1 MARPLRK
8 VPNKVMA
15 AVAIECPTHMLHA
28 SPIAMS
34 TLPPSTP
41 PSPSTA
47 STRTAWH
54 SLDSAT
60 AVQRQGSHATH
71 GLTPAEAAQRL
82 ATHGPNRLAQQGK
95 RPVWLRLLLQFHNVL
110 IYVMLVAAVVTAALG
125 HWLDTGVLLGAV
137 LINALIGFLQEG
149 KAESSLD
156 AIRRM
161 LSLQATV
168 LRGGVRTVVDAQT
181 LVPGDVVLLASG
193 DKVPAD
199 LRILHAK
206 GLRANE
212 AVLTG
217 ESLPCDKHAGAVAE
231 DAPLGDRHGMLYSG
245 TLVASGTA
253 TGLVVAT
260 GSATELGRISALLAT
275 VQSTTTP
282 LLRQIARF
290 SHWLALVI
298 VGFVVLTF
306 AIGVLW
312 RGQPLAEMFMMAV
325 ALAASAIPEGLP
337 ALMTITLALGVR
349 RMAQHKAIIRQL
361 SAVETLGSVTVI
373 CSDKTGTLTCNEM
386 TVQRVVTAN
395 QVYEVSGSGYRP
407 EGGLHRSGHSA
418 THNVALDDHP
428 ALPGIAR
435 AALLCND
442 AALHESDGSWVLTG
456 DPTEGAL
463 LTLALKAG
471 LDAPAEHARLPR
483 TDAIPFE
490 SAHRFMATLHH
501 EHTGQALVFVKG
513 APECVLDMC
522 CAQHDRHH
530 PAAPLDTDYWRRAAN
545 DCAAR
550 ALRVLAIAVKTVPA
564 QQQTLQFSDMQGGF
578 TLLGLLGSMDPPRP
592 EAMAAVAE
600 CHAAGIRVKMI
611 TGDHGETARAIG
623 AQLGIGLGKPALTGA
638 EIELLDDAALRHV
651 VTDVDVFARASP
663 EHKLRLVQA
672 LQANGEVVA
681 MTGDGVN
688 DAPALKRAD
697 VGVAMGK
704 NGTEAAK
711 DAAAMVLADDNF
723 ATLGHAVREGRGIYD
738 NVRKFI
744 LFMLPTNGGESLIVF
759 SAIAFGLVLPLT
771 PAQVLWINLV
781 TSSTL
786 GVALAFEPTEGDVMR
801 RRPRNPRQ
809 SLLSGLFVWRVV
821 MVSVLMACAA
831 LGLFLWELGHGSSLE
846 TARTMAVSTV
856 VLAEMFY
863 LYNSRHVLHSVLSR
877 EGLLGNPKIPA
888 TIALCAVLQLAFV
901 YTPWLQ
907 AVFGST
913 NLSAAEWL
921 RVVLAGASV
930 FAIAELEKAIQRW
943 RMGRSAPAA

>member
-282 LLRQIARF
+282 LLRQMARF
-290 SHWLALVI
+290 SRA
-298 VGFVVLTF
+298 GCARRT
-306 AIGVLW
+306 
-312 RGQPLAEMFMMAV
+312 RP
-325 ALAASAIPEGLP
+325 P
-337 ALMTITLALGVR
+337 APHR
-349 RMAQHKAIIRQL
+349 CD
-361 SAVETLGSVTVI
+361 SV
-373 CSDKTGTLTCNEM
+373 
-386 TVQRVVTAN
+386 
-395 QVYEVSGSGYRP
+395 
-407 EGGLHRSGHSA
+407 
-418 THNVALDDHP
+418 
-428 ALPGIAR
+428 
-435 AALLCND
+435 
-442 AALHESDGSWVLTG
+442 
-456 DPTEGAL
+456 
-463 LTLALKAG
+463 
-471 LDAPAEHARLPR
+471 
-483 TDAIPFE
+483 
-490 SAHRFMATLHH
+490 
-501 EHTGQALVFVKG
+501 
-513 APECVLDMC
+513 
-522 CAQHDRHH
+522 
-530 PAAPLDTDYWRRAAN
+530 
-545 DCAAR
+545 
-550 ALRVLAIAVKTVPA
+550 
-564 QQQTLQFSDMQGGF
+564 
-578 TLLGLLGSMDPPRP
+578 
-592 EAMAAVAE
+592 
-600 CHAAGIRVKMI
+600 
-611 TGDHGETARAIG
+611 
-623 AQLGIGLGKPALTGA
+623 
-638 EIELLDDAALRHV
+638 
-651 VTDVDVFARASP
+651 
-663 EHKLRLVQA
+663 
-672 LQANGEVVA
+672 
-681 MTGDGVN
+681 
-688 DAPALKRAD
+688 
-697 VGVAMGK
+697 
-704 NGTEAAK
+704 
-711 DAAAMVLADDNF
+711 
-723 ATLGHAVREGRGIYD
+723 
-738 NVRKFI
+738 
-744 LFMLPTNGGESLIVF
+744 
-759 SAIAFGLVLPLT
+759 
-771 PAQVLWINLV
+771 
-781 TSSTL
+781 
-786 GVALAFEPTEGDVMR
+786 
-801 RRPRNPRQ
+801 
-809 SLLSGLFVWRVV
+809 
-821 MVSVLMACAA
+821 
-831 LGLFLWELGHGSSLE
+831 
-846 TARTMAVSTV
+846 
-856 VLAEMFY
+856 
-863 LYNSRHVLHSVLSR
+863 
-877 EGLLGNPKIPA
+877 
-888 TIALCAVLQLAFV
+888 
-901 YTPWLQ
+901 
-907 AVFGST
+907 
-913 NLSAAEWL
+913 
-921 RVVLAGASV
+921 
-930 FAIAELEKAIQRW
+930 
-943 RMGRSAPAA
+943 